1 MQNTFI
7 ARRTFSLGLIAA
19 AAGTLMACSPKNDAA
34 PAATPAAQMAPAQV
48 VDKIAAEGK
57 GFTVGALMSAN
68 TVYVLFDPQC
78 PHCGHLWEAAKPL
91 LGKVKFVWMPVSII
105 NAKSGAQ
112 GAALLASSNPLEAM
126 TAHEASI
133 LAGTGGMSAM
143 GSVPPEMEATVK
155 SNTALFNSLGLE
167 SVPFVAAKNG
177 SSGVAQVNA
186 GSMETT
192 ALTAW
197 LGLAN

>member
-1 MQNTFI
+1 MPNTSL

-19 AAGTLMACSPKNDAA
+19 AAGALMACSPKNDA
-34 PAATPAAQMAPAQV
+34 PAAQATPLAPPQM

-57 GFTVGALMSAN
+57 GFTVGAMMGAN

-91 LGKVKFVWMPVSII
+91 LGKAKFVWIPVSII

-112 GAALLASSNPLEAM
+112 GAALLASGNPLEAM

-133 LAGTGGMSAM
+133 LAGTGGMTAM
-143 GSVPPEMEATVK
+143 GSVPAEVEAAVK
-155 SNTALFNSLGLE
+155 GNTTLFNQLGLE
-167 SVPFVAAKNG
+167 SVPFVAHKNV
-177 SSGVAQVNA
+177 SSGVAQVHSGA
-186 GSMETT
+186 METP
-192 ALTAW
+192 ALAAW
-197 LGLAN
+197 LGLGS

>member
-1 MQNTFI
+1 MPNTSI

-19 AAGTLMACSPKNDAA
+19 TAGVLMACSPKNDAPTAA
-34 PAATPAAQMAPAQV
+34 PATQLTPAQV

-57 GFTVGALMSAN
+57 GFTVGAMMSAN

-78 PHCGHLWEAAKPL
+78 PHCGHLWESAKPL

-105 NAKSGAQ
+105 NAKSGTQ

-143 GSVPPEMEATVK
+143 GSVPAEVEAAVK
-155 SNTALFNSLGLE
+155 GNTALFNSLGLE
-167 SVPFVAAKNG
+167 SVPFVANKNA
-177 SSGVAQVNA
+177 SGVAQVNS
-186 GSMETT
+186 GSMETP

>member
-1 MQNTFI
+1 
-7 ARRTFSLGLIAA
+7 
-19 AAGTLMACSPKNDAA
+19 MACSPKNDTPATA
-34 PAATPAAQMAPAQV
+34 PATQLTPAQV

-57 GFTVGALMSAN
+57 GFTVGAMMSAN

-78 PHCGHLWEAAKPL
+78 PHCGHLWESAKPL

-126 TAHEASI
+126 TTHEASI
-133 LAGTGGMSAM
+133 LAHTGGMAAM
-143 GSVPPEMEATVK
+143 GSVPADAEAAVK

-167 SVPFVAAKNG
+167 SVPFVASKNA
-177 SSGVAQVNA
+177 SGVAQVHS
-186 GSMETT
+186 GSMETP
-192 ALTAW
+192 ALAAW